1 MIVKVQIIYASQ
13 TGCTEKVAR
22 AIYDGL
28 QGVEKSIHDL
38 GDGIPELD
46 GDILLL
52 GYWVIRGGPC
62 QQVREFLETVR
73 GKAVGVFC
81 TLGYYCDTRYANST
95 LETGIDLLKE
105 NNEILGGFVCTGAVA
120 GKLKQD
126 QGKEEN
132 VLPTEQKEI
141 RWEIGADHPTAAECN
156 LAAER
161 FRERVYLYSRCR
173 ELGIPFTP
181 II

>member
-1 MIVKVQIIYASQ
+1 MKVQIIYTSL

-28 QGVEKSIHDL
+28 EGVEKSIHDL
-38 GDGIPELD
+38 KDGIPVLD

-52 GYWVIRGGPC
+52 GYWVIRGGPDEKT
-62 QQVREFLETVR
+62 QKFLETIE

-81 TLGYYCDTRYANST
+81 TLGYYCDTNYGHST
-95 LETGIDLLKE
+95 LEGGIDLLKE
-105 NNEILGGFVCTGAVA
+105 KNQVIGGFVCSGAVA
-120 GKLKQD
+120 SKLKQD
-126 QGKEEN
+126 QGKQERA
-132 VLPTEQKEI
+132 LPTEQKEI
-141 RWEIGADHPTAAECN
+141 RWEIGAAHPTEAECA

-173 ELGIPFTP
+173 ELNIPFTP